1 MQSGNHRSRVIIVY
15 LDSLV
20 LSVLLLVIII
30 ISGNT
35 LCNLLL
41 VIKKDASG
49 KQQ

>member
-20 LSVLLLVIII
+20 LSVRLLIII